1 VSEEK
6 DEFRVQAVA
15 TGGVSRAVPI
25 ITFLIGIL
33 LGAAVVKPWD
43 LVFPPSHASVA
54 NASAVT
60 PGPSLPVVAATPAAS
75 PAAPA
80 VPAECVFA
88 GGWRVFAL
96 AQPDRL
102 GGDVETARPEPSGSP
117 ARFADIGNPLR
128 RWLEVDPLRDASG
141 PEDARIPFVTI
152 VSNRIG
158 GIGYCAPP
166 DGSDG
171 PPAHARFEAW
181 QLDQAGMPIYW
192 PLRAVDLGPDS
203 TIEVPVF
210 ISADPTDALD
220 ERWAP
225 GRYAFA
231 VKAGDTPGYSRW
243 FGVEIRTPPGRP
255 QD

>member
-1 VSEEK
+1 MSEEK
-6 DEFRVQAVA
+6 DEFRVEAVA
-15 TGGVSRAVPI
+15 TSGVSRAVPI
-25 ITFLIGIL
+25 VTFLIGIL

-43 LVFPPSHASVA
+43 LVFPPSQPAA
-54 NASAVT
+54 GNASAPMAAPTSPEAAPT
-60 PGPSLPVVAATPAAS
+60 PTATPA
-75 PAAPA
+75 PAA

-96 AQPDRL
+96 AQPDRF
-102 GGDVETARPEPSGSP
+102 GGDVSTAPPDPSASP

-128 RWLEVDPLRDASG
+128 RWLEVDPLHDASG

-171 PPAHARFEAW
+171 PPPAARFEAW
-181 QLDQAGMPIYW
+181 QLDEAGVAIAR

-210 ISADPTDALD
+210 IGADPGDALN

-231 VKAGDTPGYSRW
+231 VEAGDTRGYRRW

>member
-1 VSEEK
+1 MSEEK
-6 DEFRVQAVA
+6 DEFRVEAVA
-15 TGGVSRAVPI
+15 TSGVSRAVPVL
-25 ITFLIGIL
+25 TFLIGIL

-43 LVFPPSHASVA
+43 LVFPPSQASVG
-54 NASAVT
+54 NASPT
-60 PGPSLPVVAATPAAS
+60 TGDPSTPAAVAS
-75 PAAPA
+75 PTASSAPA
-80 VPAECVFA
+80 SVPAECIFA

-102 GGDVETARPEPSGSP
+102 GGDVSTARPDPSGSP

-128 RWLEVDPLRDASG
+128 RWLEVDPLRDATG

-158 GIGYCAPP
+158 GIGYCPPP

-171 PPAHARFEAW
+171 PPAKARFESW
-181 QLDQAGMPIYW
+181 QLDEAGTPIAW

-210 ISADPTDALD
+210 IGANPSDALN

-231 VKAGDTPGYSRW
+231 VEAGDSGGYGRW